1 MQRFG
6 NLPTAS
12 VDVGWRER
20 IERLTAGELERAT
33 CDALDE
39 SRRRTA
45 DDQVAYEAWLRAE
58 RVLSEAQAKARD
70 LRDEYLRRQAA
81 ATVAHE
87 QLAFLIDRLGF
98 IPGSTGGS
106 MSPKKGFPV
115 VDRTAVVAC
124 RPRGPRPSDG

>member
-12 VDVGWRER
+12 ADVGWRER
-20 IERLTAGELERAT
+20 IERLAADELERVT

-45 DDQVAYEAWLRAE
+45 DDQAVYEAWCRAE
-58 RVLSEAQAKARD
+58 RVLSEAETKARD
-70 LRDEYLRRQAA
+70 LREEHLRRQAA
-81 ATVAHE
+81 ATIAQE

-98 IPGSTGGS
+98 IPDHTGGL
-106 MSPKKGFPV
+106 MHPKKRVSNGRSHGGRR
-115 VDRTAVVAC
+115 RTAA
-124 RPRGPRPSDG
+124 RSRAI